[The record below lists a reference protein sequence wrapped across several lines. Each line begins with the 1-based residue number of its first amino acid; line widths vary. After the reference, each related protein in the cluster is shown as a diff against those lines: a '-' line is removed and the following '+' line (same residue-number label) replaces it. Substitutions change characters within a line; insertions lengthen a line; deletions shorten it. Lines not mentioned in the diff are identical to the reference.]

1 MGQLDK
7 SYSNKVVLRNCRYL
21 VAVIHCAIFLTILFD
36 KILYQLQIIF
46 TMIRQTTSSAH
57 VVSSNI
63 AMYMYLALENSWCF
77 VTPPVVSPQ
86 TNMTSEE
93 WLQKFHTLM
102 TGNYPDMGSVTSSI
116 WNFCSHSSDVI
127 FFARKPAVVA
137 SQNVGCFLS
146 LTCSCCTFFTDA
158 LEPYSLCIMSSHVF
172 QYCLLCKIHLFI
184 AGC

>member
-1 MGQLDK
+1 MLHGTTWQIILQQ
-7 SYSNKVVLRNCRYL
+7 S
-21 VAVIHCAIFLTILFD
+21 CAQELSISRCSDTLCNFFTILFD

-102 TGNYPDMGSVTSSI
+102 TGNYADLGSASDWLCCEGILLQPIRSTTQI
-116 WNFCSHSSDVI
+116 WEASLHQYGISVVI
-127 FFARKPAVVA
+127 PQMLFFLLGNQQWLPHKMLAVFSA
-137 SQNVGCFLS
+137 
-146 LTCSCCTFFTDA
+146 
-158 LEPYSLCIMSSHVF
+158 
-172 QYCLLCKIHLFI
+172 
-184 AGC
+184 